1 MVGLL
6 YVSTYFFRFCNSTS
20 NILANL
26 VSTARVNDFDMPDP
40 VGTVSGYGMD
50 DRGIVIRFPR
60 GVTDLSL
67 PQIVQIGSVVHLS
80 S

>member
-6 YVSTYFFRFCNSTS
+6 YVSMYFFRFCNSTP
-20 NILANL
+20 NILANS
-26 VSTARVNDFDMPDP
+26 VRTARANEFDMSDP
-40 VGTVSGYGMD
+40 VGTVTGYGMY
-50 DRGIVIRFPR
+50 DRGIVIRFPG

-67 PQIVQIGSVVHLS
+67 PHIIQIDSVVQLS